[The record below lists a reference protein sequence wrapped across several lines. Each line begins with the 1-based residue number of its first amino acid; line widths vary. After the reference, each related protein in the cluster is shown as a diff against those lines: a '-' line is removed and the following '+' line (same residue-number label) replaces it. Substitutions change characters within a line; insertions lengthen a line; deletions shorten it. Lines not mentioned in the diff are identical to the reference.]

1 MLASYYKTALR
12 QIGRSRFH
20 SLLNIT
26 GLSVGIVFTL
36 LIAVYSWS
44 EWNVNHELKDYRRQ
58 YILTSDWKD
67 PNLGYPLATLG
78 PLAKAL
84 KENYPSLV
92 ANYYRFDGVTVI
104 VANGDKEFREELQMG
119 DSSFLPMYGFPLL
132 HGDAVTALDR
142 PFTVVI
148 TDDRAIKFFGTT
160 DVVGKDLTIIN
171 NGGQRGRFRITGV
184 LKKPGLNSVTRLT
197 TDNTIFVSAANL
209 EWFGRNMNWSNDH
222 IANYIELQPG
232 VSPEELDQ
240 PLRHL
245 IRMNAQPV
253 FAANLRVRAEPLTS
267 YYLQADGGAVQ
278 KMIYTL
284 SFIAVFILG
293 MAMINFINLSV
304 SRSDVRMK
312 EIGIRKVLGSLQ
324 RQLRNQ
330 FLAESIGLSLLST
343 VIALFLYAILR
354 PVFSSMLNRELPSL
368 LALPPLAW
376 ALIVLFGTITG
387 WLAGLYPAILLSSV
401 PTISV
406 LKGKTGPVGRHIRLR
421 KGLVG
426 FQFATALIVFVGAII
441 ISEQI
446 SLFFSD
452 RLGYNKQ
459 YILAAQLPRDWS
471 PQGVRRMEQIRSVFA
486 SMLQVSQATLSFE
499 IPNGANSGNVSLIR
513 EGGDPGRP
521 LAAQSLVSDAHYAA
535 TYQIPMAA
543 GVFFQ
548 FTPGDGV
555 PDSTR
560 VVLNETAAR
569 ALGWKTALEA
579 IGQHVRITDISQVF
593 IVSGVVKDF
602 HFDGMGSAIQPEV
615 FTTVNTWNIYR
626 YFSFK
631 LKPGDIAADIRAL
644 QRQWSALM
652 PGAPFE
658 YRFMD
663 DALKAVYD
671 RELRLRKAA
680 SMATV
685 LAFIIVL
692 MGVVGLV
699 SGSVRRR
706 TREIAIRK
714 VIGAGVPGII
724 RLFLREY
731 LPVLLIAGFIACA
744 LSDCVMQRWLNDYAT
759 RIHITAWPFVLAIGS
774 LGMVVVVLI
783 VVQTLSVA
791 LANPIRSLR
800 AE

>member
-12 QIGRSRFH
+12 RIGRSRLH
-20 SLLNIT
+20 SLFNIV

-44 EWNVNHELKDYRRQ
+44 EWNVNRDLKDYRNQ

-78 PLAKAL
+78 PLARAL

-92 ANYYRFDGVTVI
+92 TNYYRFDGVTVI

-119 DSSFLPMYGFPLL
+119 DSSFLPMYGLPLL
-132 HGDAVTALDR
+132 HGDARTALNR

-148 TDDRAIKFFGTT
+148 TDDRAIKFFGTA
-160 DVVGKDLTIIN
+160 DVVGRDLTIIN
-171 NGGQRGRFRITGV
+171 NSGQRGLFRITGV
-184 LKKPGLNSVTRLT
+184 LRKPGLNSVTRLT

-209 EWFGRNMNWSNDH
+209 DWFGRNMNWSNDH
-222 IANYIELQPG
+222 IANYVELRPG
-232 VSPEELDQ
+232 VSPEQLDQ

-245 IRMNAQPV
+245 IRTNAQPV

-267 YYLQADGGAVQ
+267 YYLHADGGAVQ

-284 SFIAVFILG
+284 TFIAVFTLG

-304 SRSDVRMK
+304 SHSDVRMK
-312 EIGIRKVLGSLQ
+312 EIGIRKVLGGLQ

-330 FLAESIGLSLLST
+330 FLIESIGLSLLST
-343 VIALFLYAILR
+343 VIALLLYAILY

-376 ALIVLFGTITG
+376 ALIVLFGVITG
-387 WLAGLYPAILLSSV
+387 WLAGLYPAILLSSA
-401 PTISV
+401 PAINV
-406 LKGKTGPVGRHIRLR
+406 LKGKAGSVGRHIRLQ

-426 FQFATALIVFVGAII
+426 FQFGTALIVFIGAII
-441 ISEQI
+441 ISGQI
-446 SLFFSD
+446 NLFFSD
-452 RLGYNKQ
+452 RLGYDKECV
-459 YILAAQLPRDWS
+459 LAAQLPRDWS
-471 PQGVRRMEQIRSVFA
+471 PQGVRRMERIRSVFA
-486 SMLQVSQATLSFE
+486 SMSEVKEAALSFE
-499 IPNGANSGNVSLIR
+499 IPNGANSGNISIIR
-513 EGGDPGRP
+513 EGGDPGQP
-521 LAAQSLVSDAHYAA
+521 LVAQSLVSDAHYAA
-535 TYQIPMAA
+535 TYGIPMAA
-543 GVFFQ
+543 GIFFQ
-548 FTPGDGV
+548 FTPDDKA

-569 ALGWKTALEA
+569 ALGWKTAPEA
-579 IGQHVRITDISQVF
+579 IGQRVRITDINQVF
-593 IVSGVVKDF
+593 IVSGVIKDF
-602 HFDGMGSAIQPEV
+602 HFEGMGSAIQPEV

-631 LKPGDIAADIRAL
+631 LKPGDVAAAIRAL
-644 QRQWSALM
+644 QRQWTALM

-658 YRFMD
+658 YRFID

-692 MGVVGLV
+692 LGVVGLV
-699 SGSVRRR
+699 HGGVRRR
-706 TREIAIRK
+706 TREVAIRK
-714 VIGAGVPGII
+714 VIGASVPGII

-731 LPVLLIAGFIACA
+731 LPVLLAAGIFASP
-744 LSDCVMQRWLNDYAT
+744 LSGWVMQRWLNEYAT
-759 RIHITAWPFVLAIGS
+759 RIHITAWPFVAAIGS
-774 LGMVVVVLI
+774 TGIAVVILI

-791 LANPIRSLR
+791 MANPIRSLH